1 MSEGTELSFE
11 RTVLYGPRFIG
22 NLHGA
27 AECDSFRNLKQGV
40 HIMVGCIVDLSPTQF
55 DQVIDQMPYLKEG
68 HCRSISLQDEAAGEV
83 INGKSH

>member
-1 MSEGTELSFE
+1 
-11 RTVLYGPRFIG
+11 
-22 NLHGA
+22 
-27 AECDSFRNLKQGV
+27 
-40 HIMVGCIVDLSPTQF
+40 MVGCIVDLSPTQF